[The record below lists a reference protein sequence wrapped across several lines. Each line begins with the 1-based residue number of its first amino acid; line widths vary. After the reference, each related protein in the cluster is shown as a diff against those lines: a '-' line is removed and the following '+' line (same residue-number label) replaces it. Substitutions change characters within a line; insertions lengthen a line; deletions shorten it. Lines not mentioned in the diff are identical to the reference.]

1 MRGKPTI
8 KSLQNGRKERFL
20 VLVANS
26 NQELNLVFLI
36 LMKPS
41 TSSTIQRDG
50 LWSLGSFGIIAI
62 SGLLIN
68 IVIADSLGRA
78 ALGLFNTCLSIILI
92 VGQLSTM
99 GIHSAV
105 AFFVPTALA
114 TDRDQYPYIRMAM
127 KLVLGTTALLTF
139 VVVITV
145 EVVGSQLGSR
155 SFLMGMRTSYIA
167 LFFFPLTKVLVS
179 YVNGLGNIKAAA
191 IANGSR
197 FLLMLLFLLM
207 FVQSNASWYLLPAVI
222 SLAELVVFCGLT
234 FLTKFGLSY
243 FWRKHWDA
251 RDIRTEMKLFGRR
264 TLISSFL
271 LDMNTRID
279 VLILSLLKGAE
290 VVGQYTIASTFSEG
304 LFQMAI
310 VTRLVIDPR
319 IAGLNAAGLA
329 KDLMQFLKRHVA
341 KTYLVM
347 IPVITISIFLYSPA
361 VDLLFSKE
369 NASGSQE
376 IFIFLALGVLIASGF
391 IPLTN
396 LLNQLGDPLGQS
408 LLLLCVTG
416 LNILG
421 NFILIP
427 SMGAAGAALA
437 TALSQAIFVPLL
449 ILFVKTRRGLIFN
462 LGSK

>member
-1 MRGKPTI
+1 MGLERG
-8 KSLQNGRKERFL
+8 QA
-20 VLVANS
+20 VLIMSTPNISQSIRRDSSWSALSFV
-26 NQELNLVFLI
+26 LI
-36 LMKPS
+36 VV
-41 TSSTIQRDG
+41 
-50 LWSLGSFGIIAI
+50 
-62 SGLLIN
+62 SGLLLN
-68 IVIADSLGRA
+68 AGLAQGFGRTG
-78 ALGLFNTCLSIILI
+78 LGLFNTCLSVVLIL
-92 VGQLSTM
+92 GQLGSL
-99 GIHSAV
+99 GINAAV
-105 AFFVPTALA
+105 AFQVPSTKSIGEAFQPILKAALRSTLMTSSVVTGLLILASELLISSNDSGYLSGLRFSYVAVFLLPINKVFISYLNGTGDIKKAALA
-114 TDRDQYPYIRMAM
+114 NA
-127 KLVLGTTALLTF
+127 
-139 VVVITV
+139 
-145 EVVGSQLGSR
+145 
-155 SFLMGMRTSYIA
+155 
-167 LFFFPLTKVLVS
+167 
-179 YVNGLGNIKAAA
+179 
-191 IANGSR
+191 SR
-197 FLLMLLFLLM
+197 FILMLIFLGVAENLNM
-207 FVQSNASWYLLPAVI
+207 SWKSVPIVI
-222 SLAELVVFCGLT
+222 SLAELSLLFSLT
-234 FLTKFGLSY
+234 WLTRSSLLHPEESKEDRKNRQKSIVGFG
-243 FWRKHWDA
+243 A
-251 RDIRTEMKLFGRR
+251 RSTPAV
-264 TLISSFL
+264 FL

-304 LFQMAI
+304 LFQMAM

-319 IAGLNAAGLA
+319 IAGFNAAGLA

-416 LNILG
+416 LNVLG

-449 ILFVKTRRGLIFN
+449 ILFVKTRRGLIFD